1 MPVIL
6 LRRAVIDETIDCLV
20 ADKGATVVS
29 RQPAGDLLGRQSH
42 RKALPDQISQVRL
55 ARQLEATIPP
65 APTVGQT
72 LRASRII
79 ATAPRPP
86 RLAVAPQ
93 FPTDRRRA
101 AIQRPRDRAQRFAVC
116 SQTANLNPLGQAKL
130 LVPSSHRNTI
140 LRCCTCSVNSG
151 YPWRAWTPA
160 SAGEARRWGQ
170 DALGALAFR
179 LSFSPYQRRQVSIGG
194 MDSGFRRR
202 GALVGSGR
210 PWRLGISSFLFA
222 LPAKAGIHRRDGLR
236 LPPER
241 RGGGVRTPLASWHFV
256 FPFRLTGEG
265 RYVDSR
271 LKCNGL
277 EFGEYLGWGLEAEA
291 FSGCVV
297 IALSA
302 SAQIFVTE

>member
-170 DALGALAFR
+170 DALGVLAFR
-179 LSFSPYQRRQVSIGG
+179 LSFSPY
-194 MDSGFRRR
+194 RRR
-202 GALVGSGR
+202 PVCGFTIEVQRFGVWR
-210 PWRLGISSFLFA
+210 IPRLGFGSR
-222 LPAKAGIHRRDGLR
+222 GIFGVCRYSVERIGADLRHCGL
-236 LPPER
+236 
-241 RGGGVRTPLASWHFV
+241 GGVS
-256 FPFRLTGEG
+256 
-265 RYVDSR
+265 
-271 LKCNGL
+271 
-277 EFGEYLGWGLEAEA
+277 
-291 FSGCVV
+291 
-297 IALSA
+297 
-302 SAQIFVTE
+302 

>member
-151 YPWRAWTPA
+151 YP
-160 SAGEARRWGQ
+160 SCG
-170 DALGALAFR
+170 GAVDTCMKVVL
-179 LSFSPYQRRQVSIGG
+179 
-194 MDSGFRRR
+194 R
-202 GALVGSGR
+202 GSVEKRPEPVG
-210 PWRLGISSFLFA
+210 
-222 LPAKAGIHRRDGLR
+222 
-236 LPPER
+236 
-241 RGGGVRTPLASWHFV
+241 
-256 FPFRLTGEG
+256 
-265 RYVDSR
+265 
-271 LKCNGL
+271 
-277 EFGEYLGWGLEAEA
+277 YLL
-291 FSGCVV
+291 
-297 IALSA
+297 
-302 SAQIFVTE
+302 

>member
-55 ARQLEATIPP
+55 ARQLEATILP

-151 YPWRAWTPA
+151 GPRCSGTMARWIPA
-160 SAGEARRWGQ
+160 LKSVSRHGPGRWCV
-170 DALGALAFR
+170 DPNSRLGAGFGWHPAYR
-179 LSFSPYQRRQVSIGG
+179 TGG
-194 MDSGFRRR
+194 PHERMCR
-202 GALVGSGR
+202 G
-210 PWRLGISSFLFA
+210 
-222 LPAKAGIHRRDGLR
+222 H
-236 LPPER
+236 
-241 RGGGVRTPLASWHFV
+241 
-256 FPFRLTGEG
+256 
-265 RYVDSR
+265 
-271 LKCNGL
+271 
-277 EFGEYLGWGLEAEA
+277 
-291 FSGCVV
+291 
-297 IALSA
+297 
-302 SAQIFVTE
+302 